1 MLTYEKIFGCDDT
14 YHEVLKKSGIAGE
27 PVKAD
32 VAYATNLVDGV
43 QKHIDKI
50 DETISEAAIGWT
62 LERMSKVDLS
72 ILRNATYEIL
82 FDRNIPKAVAI
93 NEAVELAKIY
103 CDEGSPRFINGCLG
117 RIANSA
123 AK

>member
-1 MLTYEKIFGCDDT
+1 MMLTYEKIFGCDDT
-14 YHEVLKKSGIAGE
+14 YHEVLEKSGIAGE

-62 LERMSKVDLS
+62 LERMSKVDLQS
-72 ILRNATYEIL
+72 CAMQHMRSFSTETFRKLSLLTKRLSLQRFTVTKALRAL
-82 FDRNIPKAVAI
+82 
-93 NEAVELAKIY
+93 
-103 CDEGSPRFINGCLG
+103 
-117 RIANSA
+117 
-123 AK
+123 

>member
-14 YHEVLKKSGIAGE
+14 YHEVLEKSGIAGE

-50 DETISEAAIGWT
+50 DETISEAAIGWA

-93 NEAVELAKIY
+93 KDA
-103 CDEGSPRFINGCLG
+103 GCVWYEIFWNRKTPCIGGAMGVFLL
-117 RIANSA
+117 
-123 AK
+123 

>member
-14 YHEVLKKSGIAGE
+14 YHEVLEKSGIAGE

-50 DETISEAAIGWT
+50 DETI
-62 LERMSKVDLS
+62 
-72 ILRNATYEIL
+72 
-82 FDRNIPKAVAI
+82 
-93 NEAVELAKIY
+93 
-103 CDEGSPRFINGCLG
+103 
-117 RIANSA
+117 
-123 AK
+123 